1 MRAIVFEAVSL
12 RQLVFHLSADHPLA
26 GRGLQ
31 QFQLRLIISRAD
43 VLDIPRPAVD
53 E

>member
-26 GRGLQ
+26 GRSLQ